1 VHWTRTYQNKET
13 ASVRTEH
20 NEGPNMGYLLK
31 KIEKGGLKD
40 TLLGLELEFLFRLV
54 MIIEIYLD

>member
-1 VHWTRTYQNKET
+1 
-13 ASVRTEH
+13 
-20 NEGPNMGYLLK
+20 
-31 KIEKGGLKD
+31 LKD